1 INKAIRALRELKI
14 SGVKTNIAFL
24 LNVLNTEEFRKGI
37 CTTDFISKNPKLF
50 DVKPRND
57 RELKVLNFIGNNV
70 INNKKRI
77 ETSFEIP
84 PIPEFEYN
92 TNLRGTKQLF
102 DDKGSEGV
110 INWINSQ
117 NKLLLT
123 DTTLRDAHQSLM
135 ATRLRTKDML
145 QIAPA
150 TSQYMNDLFSLEMWG
165 GATFDV
171 AYRFLQEDPWIRLQE
186 LRKRIPNILFQML
199 LRGNNTVGYK
209 NYPDNVVKEF
219 IRESSDNGIDVFRV
233 FDSLNWVEGMRYAME
248 QVRENDKILEG
259 CMCYTGDILDDN
271 KDKYT
276 LQYYVD
282 LAKELVDGGAQIIGI
297 KDM

>member
-1 INKAIRALRELKI
+1 
-14 SGVKTNIAFL
+14 
-24 LNVLNTEEFRKGI
+24 
-37 CTTDFISKNPKLF
+37 
-50 DVKPRND
+50 
-57 RELKVLNFIGNNV
+57 
-70 INNKKRI
+70 
-77 ETSFEIP
+77 
-84 PIPEFEYN
+84 
-92 TNLRGTKQLF
+92 
-102 DDKGSEGV
+102 
-110 INWINSQ
+110 
-117 NKLLLT
+117 
-123 DTTLRDAHQSLM
+123 
-135 ATRLRTKDML
+135 
-145 QIAPA
+145 
-150 TSQYMNDLFSLEMWG
+150 
-165 GATFDV
+165 DV

-248 QVRENDKILEG
+248 QVSENDKILEG

-297 KDM
+297 KDMSALLKPYAAFKLIKALRSEEHTSELQSRFDLVCRLL